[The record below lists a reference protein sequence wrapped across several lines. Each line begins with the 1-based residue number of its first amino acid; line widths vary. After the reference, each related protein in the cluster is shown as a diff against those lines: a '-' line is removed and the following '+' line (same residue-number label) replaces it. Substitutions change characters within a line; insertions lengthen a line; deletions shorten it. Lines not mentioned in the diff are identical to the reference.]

1 MTQRVNVRAVVWRD
15 GTILAVKHKADDGS
29 ESPYWALP
37 GGGVDPM
44 EPLHDAM
51 KREIVEELGVTATV
65 GKLLFVQ
72 QFNSRRE
79 GFSEELEFFFH
90 IQDSPAYDT
99 LDLETTSHGFSELAR
114 VEFVDPK
121 NVEILPPF
129 FSEIDIEAY
138 INHDLPTYIHNAL
151 KP

>member
-1 MTQRVNVRAVVWRD
+1 
-15 GTILAVKHKADDGS
+15 VKHKADDGS

-51 KREIVEELGVTATV
+51 AREIMEELGVTAIA

-72 QFNSRRE
+72 QFNSKRE

-90 IQDSPAYDT
+90 IKDSSAFDN
-99 LDLETTSHGFSELAR
+99 LDLQTTTHGFSELSR

-121 NVEILPPF
+121 NVTILPPF
-129 FSEIDIEAY
+129 FSTIDIEAY
-138 INHDLPTYIHNAL
+138 ITSDLPAYIHTAL
-151 KP
+151 KQ